1 MPFSG
6 PSVSCSGTPGPDLCH
21 PEQFILL
28 VLHTFIWNKRDPFPK
43 QNLRICHLDRSLTQ
57 YLRPILNP
65 LPRHHCVVSLQGQ
78 VDHSCCTPL
87 CWGQFWCLEVSSM
100 RWVVIHL
107 PLVLRPGSAPLNC
120 TLPHSHLQM
129 CFLYSR
135 SALQYSLWV
144 RLSPLTPHPLLSS
157 QEGSS
162 LPSLPL
168 HPCPPSSPLSASS
181 QLCKMSGTGSA
192 LAGQAMRTA
201 ACPPSMHCC
210 RPRSCPSRYRDDPL
224 PREGSHLHPCPP

>member
-1 MPFSG
+1 MP
-6 PSVSCSGTPGPDLCH
+6 
-21 PEQFILL
+21 
-28 VLHTFIWNKRDPFPK
+28 
-43 QNLRICHLDRSLTQ
+43 
-57 YLRPILNP
+57 
-65 LPRHHCVVSLQGQ
+65 
-78 VDHSCCTPL
+78 
-87 CWGQFWCLEVSSM
+87 
-100 RWVVIHL
+100 WVVIHL

-120 TLPHSHLQM
+120 TPPHSHLQT

-168 HPCPPSSPLSASS
+168 YPCPPSSPLSASS

-224 PREGSHLHPCPP
+224 PTWRSPTPERGLTSTPVLPSQALEQQLEGPWDITEGKLSQLSTKDRT